1 MMSSTAC
8 RSKAPW
14 RIRRPTSTETMAQR
28 LVSNE
33 QCSGQKSDSW
43 LGGESRKM
51 DGPGGMLSPR
61 NGRKT
66 SAQGH
71 PLDGWQRVSAF
82 KRLFAEKVSR
92 WGIETG
98 ILLSERP
105 FRQKQEPFLA
115 GKRRRV
121 EPNDL
126 NFRTETDYRGRP
138 RRSRRPDFA
147 LAHPLDS
154 LDSLDPE
161 SGHPARR
168 IRSDLRG
175 DRRGSTVDRSQHRI
189 ELSRA
194 AP

>member
-1 MMSSTAC
+1 MSS
-8 RSKAPW
+8 AP
-14 RIRRPTSTETMAQR
+14 
-28 LVSNE
+28 
-33 QCSGQKSDSW
+33 GQKSDSW

-82 KRLFAEKVSR
+82 KHLFAEKVSR
-92 WGIETG
+92 RGIETG

-126 NFRTETDYRGRP
+126 NFRTKKPITEAGP
-138 RRSRRPDFA
+138 GEAVA
-147 LAHPLDS
+147 LTL
-154 LDSLDPE
+154 LW
-161 SGHPARR
+161 R
-168 IRSDLRG
+168 IRSTRSIRWIRRAG
-175 DRRGSTVDRSQHRI
+175 IRRGVFDQISFSERAPLERHRSP
-189 ELSRA
+189 SRLRSSVPA
-194 AP
+194 HWMRRDNPLPEPDCGDSR